1 MASLSNLRLSDGEK
15 NILHK
20 IAEIN
25 GVNRQTSE
33 FFYRLSLATG
43 EVNNLTQFVDSITG
57 TEPGYYNKGMFT
69 VGLTLHDRESL
80 FSVKV

>member
-1 MASLSNLRLSDGEK
+1 MF
-15 NILHK
+15 
-20 IAEIN
+20 AETN
-25 GVNRQTSE
+25 GVSMQTSE

-43 EVNNLTQFVDSITG
+43 GVNNLTEFVDSITG

-69 VGLTLHDRESL
+69 VGLTHHDRERL